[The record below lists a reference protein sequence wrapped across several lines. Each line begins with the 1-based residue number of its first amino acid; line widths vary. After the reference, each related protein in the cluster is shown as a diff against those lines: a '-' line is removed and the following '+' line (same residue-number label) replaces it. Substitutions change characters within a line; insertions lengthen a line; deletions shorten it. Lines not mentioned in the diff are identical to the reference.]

1 MKRKIDK
8 IIAVSGFGLLGY
20 YFGLSIFRS
29 PVMQLLIKVLPPVN
43 NRNLPT
49 FYTGLLGAAL
59 AVPLGFLAYTLF
71 FEKRPLTE
79 YKRQYIAG
87 AISLLLLP
95 LLVAASF
102 RVHAVSIVRQAEST
116 VPTEI
121 NIQLHENKITFMQSE
136 SSGIVYGRHIQL
148 NKGAAVLVDIGSAV
162 QQLSLKNV
170 AVNTNPSETD
180 VMFMQY
186 TPKGKWYSK
195 IMTHS
200 EGVFSE
206 SISSQ
211 RYAMYEG
218 EALENIIQDLV
229 TQVKDINQY
238 TQGSKTN
245 AVWMSDSENGR
256 KPLPE
261 QEFRDL
267 VSLIKSE
274 NKVSPSAE
282 TAEYFKKLL
291 KEGVSRNNEDIYG
304 IYLTNDP
311 TSAIKLENFMIYSEK
326 YALLWYEGEYYKAVK

>member
-8 IIAVSGFGLLGY
+8 IIAVAGFGLLGY

-29 PVMQLLIKVLPPVN
+29 TVLQLLIKALPAIN
-43 NRNLPT
+43 GRNLPT
-49 FYTGLLGAAL
+49 FYTGLLGAGL
-59 AVPLGFLAYTLF
+59 AVPFGFLAYTLF
-71 FEKRPLTE
+71 FEKRSFAE

-87 AISLLLLP
+87 VISLLLLP

-116 VPTEI
+116 IPTEI
-121 NIQLHENKITFMQSE
+121 NIQLHEYKITFMQSE

-148 NKGAAVLVDIGSAV
+148 KKGAAALEEIGSAV
-162 QQLSLKNV
+162 RQLSLKNV
-170 AVNTNPSETD
+170 TVNTNPTETD

-186 TPKGKWYSK
+186 TPRGKWYSK

-206 SISSQ
+206 SVSSQ

-218 EALENIIQDLV
+218 EALESIMQGLV

-245 AVWMSDSENGR
+245 AAWMSDSEDGR
-256 KPLPE
+256 KPLSE

-267 VSLIKSE
+267 ISLIKSE
-274 NKVSPSAE
+274 NKVSPGAE
-282 TAEYFKKLL
+282 TIEYFNKLL
-291 KEGVSRNNEDIYG
+291 KDGVTRNNEDVYG

-311 TSAIKLENFMIYSEK
+311 ASAIKLENFMIYSEK
-326 YALLWYEGEYYKAVK
+326 SGLLWYEGEYFKAVK